1 MYTVVEVE
9 YHFLLKCSIYQSCT
23 DSFLESLK
31 SFLVFDF
38 KNLNILFVELMGT
51 LDGDYEI
58 SLLMCDQAIL
68 FQSARV

>member
-1 MYTVVEVE
+1 M
-9 YHFLLKCSIYQSCT
+9 LNCT

-31 SFLVFDF
+31 YFLVFNF
-38 KNLNILFVELMGT
+38 KNLDKLFVELMGT
-51 LDGDYEI
+51 LVGDYEI